1 MAQDYVGSNNIN
13 ILMPNGQF
21 GTRLVGGS
29 DSASERYIF
38 TELNPLTRKLFPQAD
53 DNILEMLDDD
63 GTPVEPIYYAPIIP
77 MILVNGAKG
86 IGTGFSTDVMC
97 YNPQQIVDYLLNK
110 LNGINVENTKINP
123 YYEGFKGTIKLVQSG
138 SNKKYLIKGNYKR
151 IDETRIQII
160 ELPIGTWTTNYKEF
174 LEQLIEGTGKGKKSK
189 NSYVKDYVDMS
200 TDRIVDITVTFKSG
214 ILDKLETT
222 MVEYDCTA
230 LEKFL
235 KLYTTNTFN
244 NMHMFDSDDKLKL
257 YSSPE
262 DIIEDYYVKRLE
274 MYELRKEYIIN
285 SLERELCLLSNKAKY
300 IQENL
305 DDTIDLRRKK
315 KDEIVSMLV
324 DKGYDAID
332 GDNEYKYLR
341 KMPMDSVS
349 EEEVSKLMKQKGDK
363 EVELEYIQST
373 SIQQMW
379 TNDLEEF
386 QKEYRVYKSKRE
398 ASMTS
403 NETKK
408 VKAKKKKTKL
418 KLKKK
423 LKTTSSYS
431 DESSVSSSVV

>member
-1 MAQDYVGSNNIN
+1 
-13 ILMPNGQF
+13 
-21 GTRLVGGS
+21 
-29 DSASERYIF
+29 
-38 TELNPLTRKLFPQAD
+38 
-53 DNILEMLDDD
+53 
-63 GTPVEPIYYAPIIP
+63 
-77 MILVNGAKG
+77 
-86 IGTGFSTDVMC
+86 
-97 YNPQQIVDYLLNK
+97 
-110 LNGINVENTKINP
+110 
-123 YYEGFKGTIKLVQSG
+123 
-138 SNKKYLIKGNYKR
+138 
-151 IDETRIQII
+151 
-160 ELPIGTWTTNYKEF
+160 
-174 LEQLIEGTGKGKKSK
+174 
-189 NSYVKDYVDMS
+189 MS
-200 TDRIVDITVTFKSG
+200 TDRIVDITITFKSG

-222 MVEYDCTA
+222 MVEFDCTA

-244 NMHMFDSDDKLKL
+244 NMHMFDADDKLKL

-315 KDEIVSMLV
+315 KDEIISMLV

-363 EVELEYIQST
+363 EVELGYIQST

-379 TNDLEEF
+379 INDLEEF
-386 QKEYRVYKSKRE
+386 QKEYIVYKSKRE

-403 NETKK
+403 NDTKK
-408 VKAKKKKTKL
+408 VKTKKKKLKL

-423 LKTTSSYS
+423 SKTS
-431 DESSVSSSVV
+431 DSNSDVSSIASSIV